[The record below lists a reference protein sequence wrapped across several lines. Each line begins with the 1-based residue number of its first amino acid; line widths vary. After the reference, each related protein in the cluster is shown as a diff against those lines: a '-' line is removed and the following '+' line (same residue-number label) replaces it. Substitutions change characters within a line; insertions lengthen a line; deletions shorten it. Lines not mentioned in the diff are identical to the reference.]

1 MTSESPANRVVEL
14 VRRTHR
20 HIFGRVRQL
29 APARWTAR
37 RHALLGQ
44 PPPRAVAFSQFG
56 AGSVI
61 LPSGSV
67 RNPSRIAIGSGVT
80 VMEHTVLAALGD
92 PEDAVVL
99 TICDGARLGRF
110 NTVVAEVGVVMGDG
124 VVTGDSVAILDT
136 WADPGAPTATLGGVP
151 LPKAAPVVIGSGA
164 YISANAKI
172 LPGVS
177 VGGHSYVGEGAV
189 VDDDVPPSS
198 VVYGNPARVVSRDLT
213 RPSS

>member
-1 MTSESPANRVVEL
+1 MTPEFPANGVGGL
-14 VRRTHR
+14 VRRTCR
-20 HIFGRVRQL
+20 RILGRARQL

-44 PPPRAVAFSQFG
+44 APPHAAAFSEFG
-56 AGSVI
+56 AGSLM

-92 PEDAVVL
+92 PADGVVL
-99 TICDGARLGRF
+99 TIGDGARLGRF
-110 NTVVAEVGVVMGDG
+110 NTVVAATGVVVGDG

-136 WADPGAPTATLGGVP
+136 WVDPDAPTATLGGVP
-151 LPKAAPVVIGSGA
+151 FPKAAPVVIESGA

-177 VGGHSYVGEGAV
+177 VAARSYVGEGAV
-189 VDDDVPPSS
+189 VVDDVPPSS
-198 VVYGNPARVVSRDLT
+198 VVYGNPARVVSRDLR
-213 RPSS
+213 RPSL